1 MANLRQCIAK
11 HATEHMNWTLSIR
24 AANMEDMKL
33 SLDSQDLNTLLHSIL
48 TQAIANSTIDAGL
61 TQGNLTGE
69 ALKWYTT
76 PWLNIDILFSSTARI
91 YGSILGLVLFGTL
104 IWTLHHW
111 CEELISELQL
121 KLQWRAVINR
131 AGFLVAVYSTFLAM
145 DEGDRE
151 QAMEWQWWAS
161 VIIGFALLVYW
172 VVWFLGWAVV
182 EGLRKLKVRTKA
194 RCRALVLF
202 GEEVVPNGA
211 IVKRSS
217 PGAWVV

>member
-1 MANLRQCIAK
+1 MATFGQCNVEQ
-11 HATEHMNWTLSIR
+11 ATGHLNCTLSIP
-24 AANMEDMKL
+24 AAKMKDTML
-33 SLDSQDLNTLLHSIL
+33 SLDSQDLDTLLHDTL
-48 TQAIANSTIDAGL
+48 AQVANVTIGAAPS
-61 TQGNLTGE
+61 QGNLTGE

-91 YGSILGLVLFGTL
+91 CGSILGLVLFGTV
-104 IWTLHHW
+104 IWTLHRW
-111 CEELISELQL
+111 CEELASDLQL

-161 VIIGFALLVYW
+161 VTIGFALLVYW

-194 RCRALVLF
+194 RCRELVLF